1 MFILGLR
8 AWYTVKAQAMFVE
21 EITLNL
27 SIFLPVP
34 HSTISNYLYDTLVW
48 ASTHLLKL
56 KVSHYSSHD
65 ELVNIMFSEYI
76 RKKKRNLEL
85 KWRRQWHPT
94 PVLLPGKSH
103 EWRSLVGGSPWG
115 R

>member
-76 RKKKRNLEL
+76 RKKK
-85 KWRRQWHPT
+85 KK
-94 PVLLPGKSH
+94 PGAEMEKAMAPHSSTLA
-103 EWRSLVGGSPWG
+103 WKIP
-115 R
+115 

>member
-8 AWYTVKAQAMFVE
+8 AWYRVKAQAMFVK

-34 HSTISNYLYDTLVW
+34 YSTISNYLYDTLVW
-48 ASTHLLKL
+48 PSSHLLKL
-56 KVSHYSSHD
+56 KGSHYSFHD

-76 RKKKRNLEL
+76 RKKKKPQTKFLMLILYHIKET
-85 KWRRQWHPT
+85 W
-94 PVLLPGKSH
+94 S
-103 EWRSLVGGSPWG
+103 
-115 R
+115 